1 MTMKISKNS
10 GQSGLK
16 QIVEEMADVDLGK
29 CYQCKKCTSGCPI
42 SRLTTS
48 VPSEIIRRLHLG
60 AENELLESDLIWM
73 CLSCE
78 TCYVRCPMEINFA
91 AVIDALR
98 ALAVAR
104 GASIPQGNM
113 PLFNRMFLKTVE
125 TYGRAYDLQMIMGYK
140 LGSGSIME
148 DVEKFPTMIRKG
160 KMAILPPAGA
170 DKHKAKRIIKK
181 TQQDKGIKK

>member
-1 MTMKISKNS
+1 
-10 GQSGLK
+10 
-16 QIVEEMADVDLGK
+16 
-29 CYQCKKCTSGCPI
+29 
-42 SRLTTS
+42 
-48 VPSEIIRRLHLG
+48 
-60 AENELLESDLIWM
+60 
-73 CLSCE
+73 
-78 TCYVRCPMEINFA
+78 MEINFA